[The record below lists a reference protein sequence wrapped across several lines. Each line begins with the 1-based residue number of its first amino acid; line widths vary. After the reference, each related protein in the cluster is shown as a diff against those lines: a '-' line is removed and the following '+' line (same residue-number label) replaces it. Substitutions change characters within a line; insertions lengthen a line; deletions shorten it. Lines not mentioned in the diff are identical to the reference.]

1 MHWIAGSDGLP
12 PHARLELLERMG
24 VPHAIFGRLGG
35 YSQPPFDSLNTGHT
49 VGDALEAV
57 EANMARICQTLGVA
71 PDDLVTARLV
81 HGTRVAVVG
90 PTDRGRV
97 VPATDGLCTA
107 SPEVVLFLRF
117 ADCVP
122 LFLFDTR
129 TGAVGLGHA
138 GWKGTVEGMAAAMVR
153 AMQQAFGSR
162 PQEMVGAIGPAIGPC
177 CYEVGPDVEGLVCRT
192 LPHLAQD
199 VLWSRNGRVHFDLWE
214 ANRRQLVDAGVAQ
227 VEVSAVC
234 TACRRDLFFSHR
246 ADRGRTGRF
255 GVAIRSP
262 GPAPL

>member
-1 MHWIAGSDGLP
+1 VRWIVGNGDLP
-12 PHARLELLERMG
+12 PQARLEVLEQMG

-35 YSQPPFDSLNTGHT
+35 ASQPPFDSLNTGHT
-49 VGDALEAV
+49 VGDAPEAV
-57 EANMARICQTLGVA
+57 AANMARICRALGVS
-71 PDDLVTARLV
+71 PEDLVTARLV

-90 PTDRGRV
+90 PQDRGRV
-97 VPATDGLCTA
+97 VPATDALVTV

-138 GWKGTVEGMAAAMVR
+138 GWKGTIEGIAAAMVE
-153 AMQQAFGSR
+153 AMREAFGSR
-162 PQEMVGAIGPAIGPC
+162 PEEMVGAIGPAIGPC
-177 CYEVGPDVEGLVCRT
+177 CYEVGPDVEALVRQGLS
-192 LPHLAQD
+192 PMAGE
-199 VLWSRNGRVHFDLWE
+199 VLQSRNGRVHFDLWE
-214 ANRRQLVDAGVAQ
+214 ANRRQWLAAGVGQ
-227 VEVSAVC
+227 VEVSGVC

-246 ADRGRTGRF
+246 GDGGRTGRF
-255 GVAIRSP
+255 GVAIRTP

>member
-1 MHWIAGSDGLP
+1 MRWIVGNGDLP
-12 PHARLELLERMG
+12 PQARLEVLEQMG

-35 YSQPPFDSLNTGHT
+35 ASQPPFDSLNTGHT
-49 VGDALEAV
+49 VGDAPEAV
-57 EANMARICQTLGVA
+57 AANMARICRALGVS
-71 PDDLVTARLV
+71 PEDLVTARLV

-90 PTDRGRV
+90 PQDRGRV
-97 VPATDGLCTA
+97 VPATDALVTV

-138 GWKGTVEGMAAAMVR
+138 GWKGTIEGIAAAMVE
-153 AMQQAFGSR
+153 AMREAFGSR
-162 PQEMVGAIGPAIGPC
+162 PEEMVGAIGPAIGPC
-177 CYEVGPDVEGLVCRT
+177 CYEVGPDVEALVRQGLS
-192 LPHLAQD
+192 PMAGE
-199 VLWSRNGRVHFDLWE
+199 VLQSRNGRVHFDLWE
-214 ANRRQLVDAGVAQ
+214 ANRRQWLAAGVGQ
-227 VEVSAVC
+227 VEVSGVC

-246 ADRGRTGRF
+246 GDGGRTGRF
-255 GVAIRSP
+255 GVAIRTP